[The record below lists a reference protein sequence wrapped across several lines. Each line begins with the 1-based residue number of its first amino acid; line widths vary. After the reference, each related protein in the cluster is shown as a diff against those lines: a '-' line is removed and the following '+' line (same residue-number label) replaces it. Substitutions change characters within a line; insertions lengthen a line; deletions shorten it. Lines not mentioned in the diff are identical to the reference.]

1 MKERTQKMSPETK
14 NIILCL
20 IAFVI
25 GGMVLFGSIPA
36 ITEQNAQ
43 SAEEYFEDHG
53 SYPALLCQI
62 VCAWFILQ
70 AFAMLIMVF
79 GILVK
84 EKWELQNDS

>member
-53 SYPALLCQI
+53 S
-62 VCAWFILQ
+62 
-70 AFAMLIMVF
+70 
-79 GILVK
+79 
-84 EKWELQNDS
+84 